1 MKIRA
6 IELTNVRR
14 FAGQTARIDGIGDG
28 ITVLCEPNEF
38 GKSTFFDALHALFFQ
53 PHRSQKAPVKALQ
66 PHSGGAPSVAV
77 EIDLPEGRFRLEKRW
92 LSRATARV
100 LDGSGRLIAQEDE
113 AEAWI
118 DRLAGQ
124 GQAGQGLAGPSG
136 LLWVRQGVLGME
148 PEGASAA
155 EKSERERSL
164 TARRDLL
171 SSVAGEIEMMTG
183 GRRMDQVLARVAD
196 GIARLAT
203 ATLRPKAGGEW
214 ARAVAEAE
222 ELAGRRAELE
232 AKAARLTGEL
242 KRRTELQ
249 RSLRDLADPEALAR
263 DEAALATAEQALHRA
278 ERHAEQVRQAE
289 GALRLAELTA
299 AQGRDGIARLEGLRA
314 RLAAAEADH
323 RAAEQALEQA
333 AAGLAERQAEEA
345 AILAAHE
352 AAAGET
358 RDLAL
363 RLEAAQ
369 RALLAQAARDRAGVL
384 EAALQRAGALRQQ
397 IEDHRALR
405 AALRVTQAALAAAE
419 KAQSARDRLAVLAEA
434 RLVSVT
440 LAYDGAARVAA
451 AGREIGPG
459 AMRLHGVTRFDLP
472 GIGSLTVDPGA
483 AGESDMAAR
492 LEQADT
498 ALAQALVACGA
509 ADLTAA
515 RTALAEAARLDAAI
529 AQAQA
534 LLAEFAPEGLDVLRA
549 ALVAA
554 RAGAE
559 DAPEAAEDIPALET
573 ALRAAR
579 AAEDAAFATRREA
592 EARRAAAAERRAGAE
607 AALQGAR
614 RAHEAAQAEAGDPVD
629 LAARL
634 LNLTAAQQALDE
646 DQRQAEA
653 ALAGLRAAAPDL
665 ATAQAAAQRLRSV
678 LDARRKD
685 QARLSADL
693 AGVNGSIGA
702 LADEGIEEALDEVRG
717 REQAALARATR
728 YEREVKALAR
738 LRTALEAARRAARE
752 AYFGPVLQELE
763 PLLSILH
770 PGAALQIDDET
781 LLPTALTRDGQEEG
795 LDILSGGTREQLA
808 VLTRLAFARLFARAG
823 RPVPVILDDALVH
836 SDDDRIEAMFTALHR
851 VAQDQQIIVLTCR
864 QRAFAPLGGERLRA
878 TVGPA

>member
-1 MKIRA
+1 MRIRA
-6 IELTNVRR
+6 IELTNLRR
-14 FAGQTARIDGIGDG
+14 FAGQRARIDGIGDG
-28 ITVLCEPNEF
+28 ITVLSEPNEF

-66 PHSGGAPSVAV
+66 PHSGGAPAVAV

-92 LSRATARV
+92 LSRSTARV

-118 DRLAGQ
+118 DRLT
-124 GQAGQGLAGPSG
+124 GQGLAGPSG

-155 EKSERERSL
+155 EKSERDRALS
-164 TARRDLL
+164 ARRDLL

-183 GRRMDQVLARVAD
+183 GRRMDQVLARVSD

-203 ATLRPKAGGEW
+203 ATLKPKAGGEW
-214 ARAVAEAE
+214 ARALAEAE
-222 ELAGRRAELE
+222 ALVERRAELE
-232 AKAARLTGEL
+232 TKAARLTGDL
-242 KRRTELQ
+242 KRRAELQ
-249 RSLRDLADPEALAR
+249 RSLRDLADPETQAR
-263 DEAALATAEQALHRA
+263 DEAALAAAEQALHEA

-299 AQGRDGIARLEGLRA
+299 AQGRDGIARLEGMRV

-323 RAAEQALEQA
+323 RAAEQAQA
-333 AAGLAERQAEEA
+333 QVAAGLAAIQGDEA
-345 AILAAHE
+345 AAIATHE

-363 RLEAAQ
+363 RLEVAQ
-369 RALLAQAARDRAGVL
+369 RALLAQVAHERVGTL
-384 EAALQRAGALRQQ
+384 ETALTRAGALWQE
-397 IEDHRALR
+397 IEDHRASR
-405 AALRVTQAALAAAE
+405 AALRVTPAAVAAAE
-419 KAQSARDRLAVLAEA
+419 KAQAARDRLAVLAEA

-440 LAYDGAARVAA
+440 LAYDGALRVTA
-451 AGREIGPG
+451 AGREIGAG
-459 AMRLHGVTRFDLP
+459 ALRLHGATRFDLP

-483 AGESDMAAR
+483 AGESEVPAR
-492 LEQADT
+492 LEQADAVLAE
-498 ALAQALVACGA
+498 ALAACGA
-509 ADLTAA
+509 VDLTAA
-515 RTALAEAARLDAAI
+515 RAALSEAVRLDMVLT
-529 AQAQA
+529 QAQA

-549 ALVAA
+549 ALAA
-554 RAGAE
+554 VRAGAE
-559 DAPEAAEDIPALET
+559 DAPEVVEDVPALEA

-579 AAEDAAFATRREA
+579 ATEDSALALRREV
-592 EARRAAAAERRAGAE
+592 ETRRAAAAERRAGAE
-607 AALQGAR
+607 AALQGTR
-614 RAHEAAQAEAGDPVD
+614 RTYDAAQAEAGDPVE
-629 LAARL
+629 LTARL
-634 LNLTAAQQALDE
+634 LNLAAAQEGLDE
-646 DQRQAEA
+646 SQRQAGVALA
-653 ALAGLRAAAPDL
+653 ALRDTAPDL
-665 ATAQAAAQRLRSV
+665 VTAQAAAQRLRSV

-685 QARLSADL
+685 QSRLSADL

-717 REQAALARATR
+717 REAAALARAAR

-738 LRTALEAARRAARE
+738 LRTALDAARREARE
-752 AYFGPVLQELE
+752 AYFGPVLHELE

-770 PGAALQIDDET
+770 PGAALQIDDES
-781 LLPTALTRDGQEEG
+781 LLPIALTRDGQEEG

-808 VLTRLAFARLFARAG
+808 VLTRLAFARLFVRAG

-864 QRAFAPLGGERLRA
+864 QRAFASLGGDRLRA
-878 TVGPA
+878 TVEAI